1 MQTEIKGQSRDKTN
15 QLRVIIMTKEKENI
29 LAKWGQQIKVYRD
42 AIDAMKRIRGLADKF
57 DGKVINKRFVTV
69 MNEMIDNKLVTF
81 SLVAYGFRNT
91 SIGKRI
97 KIMMHDR
104 CRDMPNRCL
113 YVDVSEHYIFDNEL
127 DKPYINADGRL
138 VKDAFLD
145 SIDSNIEN
153 LSKVVSEYQRAIDH
167 FDEYIEKV
175 EKINEEITALRNEI
189 PSPMCIGTFRLEL
202 PFWY

>member
-1 MQTEIKGQSRDKTN
+1 
-15 QLRVIIMTKEKENI
+15 MTKEKESI

-57 DGKVINKRFVTV
+57 DGKVINKRFVTA
-69 MNEMIDNKLVTF
+69 MNEMVDNKLVTF

-113 YVDVSEHYIFDNEL
+113 YVDVSEHEIFDNEL

-153 LSKVVSEYQRAIDH
+153 LSNVVSEYQRAIDH

-189 PSPMCIGTFRLEL
+189 PSPMWIGTFRLEL